1 MTAKE
6 YLKQIQNIHIR
17 IENKRE
23 RLEKIKTILT
33 SPTVGE
39 LKQDKVMTSIR
50 LDKQEQMMVEQ
61 ADLEEELQRLMYEEA
76 ELIIKI
82 GKQIDG
88 MENSTYSR
96 ILHLRYEEHLNLY
109 DITEKLGYSYIYVRE
124 MHGRALQKF
133 ADEYL
138 RK

>member
-1 MTAKE
+1 MRAKE

-61 ADLEEELQRLMYEEA
+61 ADLEEELQSLMYEEA

-88 MENSTYSR
+88 MENSMYSR
-96 ILHLRYEEHLNLY
+96 ILHLRYEEHLSLY
-109 DITEKLGYSYIYVRE
+109 DITEKMGYSYDYVRE
-124 MHGRALQKF
+124 LHGRALQKF
-133 ADEYL
+133 ANNYL
-138 RK
+138 N